1 MSLGLQPL
9 PNKIPHTSHQ
19 DHNIK
24 DAVYLFEKSTNNGTF
39 FAYIQDLVVLP
50 FYQRI
55 GKVISRNDLF
65 KRLSAHFQGFKRI
78 LMALALKSIK
88 AFSLLEL
95 LFVILILGILIGL
108 GMPSFIDA
116 IDNNRLKGSA
126 RNLFSV
132 FKKARL
138 EAIRRNTN
146 VAISI
151 IPAGYSPDGM
161 VGSYQVFVDD
171 GAGNGTAGN
180 FILDGDEEILV
191 TANMPAKVS
200 LISSTF
206 TGTPKST
213 AFNSRGL
220 PIKLGDVRIR
230 NSKRWYRISLG
241 IAGNVNMTVSTDGT
255 W

>member
-1 MSLGLQPL
+1 M
-9 PNKIPHTSHQ
+9 T
-19 DHNIK
+19 
-24 DAVYLFEKSTNNGTF
+24 
-39 FAYIQDLVVLP
+39 
-50 FYQRI
+50 
-55 GKVISRNDLF
+55 
-65 KRLSAHFQGFKRI
+65 
-78 LMALALKSIK
+78 LALNNKK

-95 LFVILILGILIGL
+95 LFVILILGILTGI

-116 IDNNRLKGSA
+116 IDNHRLKGSA

-146 VAISI
+146 VVISI
-151 IPAGYSPDGM
+151 IPAGYSPGGM

-171 GAGNGTAGN
+171 GAGSGTAGN
-180 FILDGDEEILV
+180 FILDGAEQVLV
-191 TANMPAKVS
+191 LANMPAKVS

-220 PIKLGDVRIR
+220 PIKLGDVRLR
-230 NSKRWYRISLG
+230 NSTRWYRVSLS
-241 IAGNVNMTVSTDGT
+241 IAGNVNMAVSEDGA